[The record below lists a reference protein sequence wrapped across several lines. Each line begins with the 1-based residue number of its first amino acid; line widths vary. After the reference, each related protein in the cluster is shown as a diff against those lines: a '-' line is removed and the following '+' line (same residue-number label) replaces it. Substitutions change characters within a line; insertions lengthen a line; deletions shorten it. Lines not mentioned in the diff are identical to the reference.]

1 MRKIF
6 YHQRCFATSLLSIR
20 VNFWLN
26 NRVSSAFAKISNPI
40 EMQSSGVFQLQQ
52 SIPNFSCDVDQ
63 PMPAVTV
70 AYGQVCFSVV
80 YAGGVCALVTPIL
93 NSS

>member
-1 MRKIF
+1 
-6 YHQRCFATSLLSIR
+6 
-20 VNFWLN
+20 
-26 NRVSSAFAKISNPI
+26 
-40 EMQSSGVFQLQQ
+40 MQSCGVFQLQQ
-52 SIPNFSCDVDQ
+52 SIPNFSCDVDE

-70 AYGQVCFSVV
+70 AYGQVWFSVV